1 MRPFSFEELTLVIPQ
16 LWDKPWPEL
25 VEDAEGPERD
35 LIAAQARYARLLKG
49 IQPSPVTPEKLAWL
63 ALWSRLYGCLSG
75 CIGTA
80 QWEARFPAGVLARVA
95 FEASLHLQAV
105 MIPVLD
111 AAETRKL
118 DEADWM
124 TVRERLR
131 AYLTWSLRGD
141 EALYRHVSSERILNE
156 AFDRRGERDFINVL
170 GESREAWEHLTGQ
183 HLEVVSDQEALFDR
197 SKAAARFRKERDRL
211 ARWLADSRLKPWYRR
226 LRELEQ
232 QTRGNVSLFL
242 FLGVGDSVPAFLR
255 SRGSGVGYFEYL
267 QGSAAIHGSSFEA
280 AMLTTSEV
288 IAPDFGNLTGEYQ
301 RVVDRILS
309 NVGLHALLL
318 ELLSGHLDGTP

>member
-1 MRPFSFEELTLVIPQ
+1 MRPFSFEELTLVVPE
-16 LWDKPWPEL
+16 LWEKPWAEL
-25 VEDAEGPERD
+25 IEDAEGLERD
-35 LIAAQARYARLLKG
+35 LISAQARYAHLLKG

-63 ALWSRLYGCLSG
+63 ALWSRLFGCISG
-75 CIGTA
+75 CMGTVK
-80 QWEARFPAGVLARVA
+80 WEARFPAGVLARVA

-118 DEADWM
+118 SEADWT

-141 EALYRHVSSERILNE
+141 EALYRHVSSDRILDE
-156 AFDRRGERDFINVL
+156 AFDRRGERDFINFL

-183 HLEVVSDQEALFDR
+183 HLEVVSDQEALYDR
-197 SKAAARFRKERDRL
+197 SKAVARFRKERERL
-211 ARWLADSRLKPWYRR
+211 ARWVSDSRLKPWYRQ

-232 QTRGNVSLFL
+232 QTGGNVSLFL
-242 FLGVGDSVPAFLR
+242 FLGVGNSVPAFLR
-255 SRGSGVGYFEYL
+255 SRGTGVGYFEYL

-280 AMLTTSEV
+280 TMLTTDEV
-288 IAPDFGNLTGEYQ
+288 IAPDFGNLTGEYE
-301 RVVDRILS
+301 RVVDRVLS
-309 NVGLHALLL
+309 NVRLQAILL
-318 ELLSGHLDGTP
+318 ELLSAHLNGTP